1 MLDEFSWAVGLFEG
15 EGSICFTR
23 NSAGHYFPRIAI
35 AMTDVDVIQRFARVF
50 AGGGFSQEAGTN
62 KRIHRYMIQNR
73 DGIEAFLLQIQP
85 YLSVKKTAECA
96 RALSLIAQ
104 SRARAPKRPIRRR
117 LDPVSQVEIAQMRC
131 DRRAGMPVAAIADK
145 YLIGKSHVSRLTKG
159 F

>member
-1 MLDEFSWAVGLFEG
+1 MAAVILSVPWPP

-35 AMTDVDVIQRFARVF
+35 AMTDVDVIQRFARAF
-50 AGGGFSQEAGTN
+50 PGGGFSQEAGTN

-85 YLSVKKTAECA
+85 YLSVKKASECT
-96 RALSLIAQ
+96 RALTLIAE
-104 SRARAPKRPIRRR
+104 SRARAPKAPVRRR
-117 LDPVSQVEIAQMRC
+117 LDVVTQTEIAQMRC
-131 DRRAGMPVAAIADK
+131 ERAAGMPVAALADK

-159 F
+159 V